1 MPDTESND
9 LNVIDEALGRKT
21 VPGKEALLDA
31 SGVFNPVTQVSRDL
45 SIGEQQVQNNQHNL
59 HLMSQDMDDSKRLN
73 MIHAGVTKIQ
83 QGMSQSDQEA
93 EPWYQQLAHN
103 VTQSVP
109 QMIDM
114 GKQGVAG
121 GAVGAAGGAVV
132 GSAIPGAGT
141 VAGAGTG
148 WGWGLTTG
156 MFKSGFE
163 QATGEMYGQLR
174 EGGVDHDTAKN
185 IAYAVGTVN
194 GALNTVGGKVLTSI
208 AGKAVTQAERGLII
222 KAATSSFVKQLEKNM
237 AGRAAMN
244 ITAATVEQTAIGT
257 GTSIMNQAG
266 LVASGILQKHNPEA
280 FTDWASASKAVSEAF
295 ISSLMAG
302 AVTSAAAH
310 GAGQAAGSAIGK
322 AKLALTRP
330 DLESLKGIT
339 PQQMLE
345 KVAGHV
351 EDLPNP
357 WETEESSVEHDEKGK
372 VYIRTGTGK
381 TQATPLSIE
390 EIQNGAHEN
399 RLNDIE
405 SSTTTLRHDFLDK
418 INPEQG
424 RHYQGHGMS
433 GSLQKVKDLIDKGI
447 DPDRD
452 FFTGPMYQQKMTYG
466 VGVRDNSPF
475 ILVGAK
481 DKPLGAADP
490 PKYLVVDDNHAPFIS
505 DIQKTIPQV
514 KVLNKE
520 EAIKLFNGE
529 TSEVS
534 TSKNQ
539 KTKQLQMTGVTDNA
553 QSKIN
558 EGLSAIYPEE
568 RTISSEKTT
577 GDKQLRLALRMDER
591 HLNPIEVK
599 GRLNKLASDIKTL
612 KKEERRLEAE
622 ITVKEGT
629 GQDSHQLINR
639 WRKVGQAIDALEGK
653 RDLIE
658 QGLGTNVSEGSK
670 DIQLKMK
677 TLNKVFDNLTATAE
691 RLQRTKE
698 KAAASEEVGFKRGKF
713 QTEREIKKIQAGLI
727 NVVNETTEDRTIRAN
742 VKQYVNKVTNGKQAL
757 IAIETIKANVNKQ
770 EGVKAAKLNEADR
783 VKTYNAVV
791 KMVEG
796 GRVKLQSGHPTAQLP
811 AELVN
816 KLQTLKGFL
825 KDKKTLS
832 SFLEQTALDY
842 GDKTVGEVPADVAFK
857 LELAN
862 MASALHNGDALTRNV
877 TAANI
882 AQWVYDG
889 EKVIATKKAEL
900 QAVKDLTITTAKN
913 SLGVK
918 PGQVK
923 YVTSQVD
930 QIRHSIN
937 DIGAQG
943 FTWNTLLDLL
953 TPKDKNHSLS
963 KILDESESRHNYLK
977 AAKDTNLKMTA
988 AIQDHMQANGFKGNL
1003 IQKVWNDNNTHV
1015 EITSANKEGN
1025 LRTDKMTRGQM
1036 LDVALKFRDESLH
1049 PALREGN
1056 GFTLPGDVEPGTS
1069 TIERINEALTKD
1081 DHAQLDATALFYQD
1095 YHPSINEVYRN
1106 KYGADLPMRENYSP
1120 VTRKGYKVDAPYSQQ
1135 GLQFSNLL
1143 PGSANTRLDSKLPL
1157 QFHNPM
1163 EDLVSH
1169 VKQWEYFKNYTDLL
1183 DRTGHVLT
1191 DTDIRTHIRE
1201 QYGAGTL
1208 KVLDDF
1214 HERFI
1219 KNTPVPSA
1227 PGNGWWSAMRSDF
1240 SNTVMGFRANQFFT
1254 ILPHGLNTW
1263 ADYSPGDI
1271 LHGIAQTIL
1280 HPIETDK
1287 VLKQSPVFEGRTRE
1301 GTNFELETAMNHSG
1315 LFANT
1320 IGKIFGVEPTLE
1332 DSKANSAIKRY
1343 MYAAHIG
1350 ADVGIQRIFGAPIY
1364 HAGIKKGLS
1373 PHQALI
1379 ATERAIEQTQPGHSV
1394 SQTPFIQT
1402 NPIAHTMLA
1411 QYTQHPSQVLG
1422 KSLVAV
1428 RDWQHNLNSPKAW
1441 MDLGGKLGALW
1452 VVPGALTAAARVAP
1466 LLIAN
1471 PTQEED
1477 STVFEDQAK
1486 ESVYGV
1492 LGGAAMGPLESEPI
1506 IGDIVQSIWFH
1517 AAKPLIGVD
1526 ESQMGGMSRG
1536 NFVSEIYD
1544 NTKTALKRWEKLGE
1558 PQDPTKLP
1566 DLAKEEEDTYKAQLA
1581 TAKAGSMA
1589 VGIPSHLTTGPLSAA
1604 HQAGNND
1611 IVGAAFALGA
1621 WSPSMLAKRIP
1632 RSTEDQVKG
1641 FINKETKRIKDSIKG
1656 VQDESVY
1663 DTMSSYL
1670 EGLFHGEKP
1679 PKNTNE
1685 TSPEVKAFMEEVSK

>member
-1 MPDTESND
+1 MPDTESSD

-21 VPGKEALLDA
+21 VPGKEVLLDG
-31 SGVFNPVTQVSRDL
+31 SGTFSPVTQVSRDL
-45 SIGEQQVQNNQHNL
+45 SIGEQEVQNNQHNL
-59 HLMSQDMDDSKRLN
+59 HLMSQDMDDSQRLN

-83 QGMSQSDQEA
+83 QGMSASDQEA

-103 VTQSVP
+103 VVQSVP
-109 QMIDM
+109 QLADM

-148 WGWGLTTG
+148 WGWGLTAG

-163 QATGEMYGQLR
+163 QATGEMYGSLR
-174 EGGVDHDTAKN
+174 EAGVDHETSKN
-185 IAYAVGTVN
+185 VAYAVGTVN

-208 AGKAVTQAERGLII
+208 AGKAVTQAEKGLII
-222 KAATSSFVKQLEKNM
+222 KAATSTFVKQLERNI

-244 ITAATVEQTAIGT
+244 ITKGTLEQGVIGA
-257 GTSIMNQAG
+257 GTSIMDQAG
-266 LVASGILQKHNPEA
+266 KVAAGLLQKHNPEA

-302 AVTSAAAH
+302 AVATTTAH
-310 GAGQAAGSAIGK
+310 VAGQAIGSATGK
-322 AKLALTRP
+322 AKLALTQK
-330 DLESLKGIT
+330 DLSSLKGIT
-339 PQQMLE
+339 PQQMLD
-345 KVAGHV
+345 KVSGHI
-351 EDLPNP
+351 DTLPNP
-357 WETEESSVEHDEKGK
+357 WETGESSVEHDENGK
-372 VYIRTGTGK
+372 VYIRTKATKTG
-381 TQATPLSIE
+381 
-390 EIQNGAHEN
+390 
-399 RLNDIE
+399 
-405 SSTTTLRHDFLDK
+405 
-418 INPEQG
+418 
-424 RHYQGHGMS
+424 
-433 GSLQKVKDLIDKGI
+433 
-447 DPDRD
+447 
-452 FFTGPMYQQKMTYG
+452 
-466 VGVRDNSPF
+466 
-475 ILVGAK
+475 
-481 DKPLGAADP
+481 
-490 PKYLVVDDNHAPFIS
+490 
-505 DIQKTIPQV
+505 
-514 KVLNKE
+514 
-520 EAIKLFNGE
+520 
-529 TSEVS
+529 
-534 TSKNQ
+534 
-539 KTKQLQMTGVTDNA
+539 QLQMRDVTENA
-553 QSKIN
+553 QTTIN
-558 EGLSAIYPEE
+558 EGLNAIYPEE
-568 RTISSEKTT
+568 KTVSSEQVS

-591 HLNPIEVK
+591 HLNPTEVK
-599 GRLNKLASDIKTL
+599 GRLNKIASDIKTL
-612 KKEERRLEAE
+612 RKEEQRLEAE
-622 ITVKEGT
+622 ISVKEGT
-629 GQDSHQLINR
+629 GQSSHQLISR
-639 WRKVGQAIDALEGK
+639 WQKVGQAIDALESK

-658 QGLGTNVSEGSK
+658 EGFGTTVTESEK
-670 DIQLKMK
+670 TIQLKTK
-677 TLNKVFDNLTATAE
+677 TLSRVFDNLTATAE

-698 KAAASEEVGFKRGKF
+698 QASASEEVGFKRGKY
-713 QTEREIKKIQAGLI
+713 QAQRDIKKIQAGLI
-727 NVVNETTEDRTIRAN
+727 NVVNETTEDPAIRAN
-742 VKQYVNKVTNGKQAL
+742 VKQYVNKVVTPKQAL
-757 IAIETIKANVNKQ
+757 TAIEAIKENVMKQ
-770 EGVKAAKLNEADR
+770 ENSKAEKLNEADR
-783 VKTYNAVV
+783 IKTYNAVV
-791 KMVEG
+791 KMVEKG
-796 GRVKLQSGHPTAQLP
+796 KVKLQSGHPTAQLP
-811 AELVN
+811 ADLIN

-825 KDKKTLS
+825 KDKKALN

-842 GDKTVGEVPADVAFK
+842 GNKTVGEVPADVAFK

-862 MASALHNGDALTRNV
+862 MASALHEGDMLTRNV

-882 AQWVYDG
+882 AQWVHDG
-889 EKVIATKKAEL
+889 EKIIAEKKAEL
-900 QAVKDLTITTAKN
+900 QAVKDKTIAEAKQ
-913 SLGVK
+913 SLGVQK
-918 PGQVK
+918 GQVK
-923 YVTSQVD
+923 YITGQLD

-943 FTWNTLLDLL
+943 FTWNTLLDLI
-953 TPKDKNHSLS
+953 TPKDKNHKLREL
-963 KILDESESRHNYLK
+963 LDESESRHNYLK
-977 AAKDTNLKMTA
+977 ASKDTNLKMTG
-988 AIQDHMQANGFKGNL
+988 AIQEHMKENGFKGTL
-1003 IQKVWNDNNTHV
+1003 IQKIWNDNNTHV
-1015 EITSANKEGN
+1015 EITSADAKGK
-1025 LRTDKMTRGQM
+1025 LRVDKMTRGQM
-1036 LDVALKFRDESLH
+1036 LDVALKFRDDSLH

-1081 DHAQLDATALFYQD
+1081 DHAQLDATALFYKD

-1143 PGSANTRLDSKLPL
+1143 PGSANTRLDSKLPI

-1163 EDLVSH
+1163 EDVVAH
-1169 VKQWEYFKNYTDLL
+1169 VKQWEYFKHYTDLL

-1191 DTDIRTHIRE
+1191 NTDIRTHIRE

-1254 ILPHGLNTW
+1254 ILPHGVNTW
-1263 ADYSPGDI
+1263 ADYSAGDI

-1280 HPIETDK
+1280 HPLETDK

-1301 GTNFELETAMNHSG
+1301 GTNFELESAMQHSG
-1315 LFANT
+1315 LFGNT
-1320 IGKIFGVEPTLE
+1320 IGKIFGIEPTLE
-1332 DSKANSAIKRY
+1332 DNKMNSAIKRY

-1364 HAGIKKGLS
+1364 HAELKKGLS

-1379 ATERAIEQTQPGHSV
+1379 AAERAIEQTQPGHSV
-1394 SQTPFIQT
+1394 SQTPYIQT

-1422 KSLVAV
+1422 KSIVAV
-1428 RDWQHNLNSPKAW
+1428 RDWQNNLDSPKAW
-1441 MDLGGKLGALW
+1441 MTLGAKLGALW
-1452 VVPGALTAAARVAP
+1452 VIPGALTAAARVAP
-1466 LLIAN
+1466 LLIGN
-1471 PTQEED
+1471 PTAEED
-1477 STVFEDQAK
+1477 PTQNEDTNK
-1486 ESVYGV
+1486 ESAFGIV
-1492 LGGAAMGPLESEPI
+1492 GGGLLGPLESEPI

-1566 DLAKEEEDTYKAQLA
+1566 DLDKEESDTYKANLA
-1581 TAKAGSMA
+1581 TSKAVSM
-1589 VGIPSHLTTGPLSAA
+1589 VGGIPSQLTSGPLSAA
-1604 HQAGNND
+1604 NLAGKGD
-1611 IVGAAFALGA
+1611 PLGAAFALGG
-1621 WSPSMLAKRIP
+1621 WSPSLLAKRTPLDTMGQLKRDI
-1632 RSTEDQVKG
+1632 T
-1641 FINKETKRIKDSIKG
+1641 KETKQIKDNIKG
-1656 VQDESVY
+1656 VHNEPLY

-1670 EGLFHGEKP
+1670 EGLFHKEKP

>member
-1 MPDTESND
+1 MPDTESTDIN
-9 LNVIDEALGRKT
+9 NIDEVLGRKT
-21 VPGKEALLDA
+21 VPGKETLLDA
-31 SGVFNPVTQVSRDL
+31 SGVFNPITQISRDL

-59 HLMSQDMDDSKRLN
+59 HLMSQDMDDSTRLN

-83 QGMSQSDQEA
+83 QGMSQADQEA

-109 QMIDM
+109 QMADM
-114 GKQGVAG
+114 GAQGIAG
-121 GAVGAAGGAVV
+121 ATVGAAGGAAI
-132 GSAIPGAGT
+132 GSVIPGAGT

-148 WGWGLTTG
+148 WGYGLTAG

-174 EGGVDHDTAKN
+174 EAGVSHDTSKN
-185 IAYAVGTVN
+185 IAYAVGAVN

-222 KAATSSFVKQLEKNM
+222 KAATSSFVKQLEKNV

-244 ITAATVEQTAIGT
+244 ITAGTVEQTAIGT

-266 LVASGILQKHNPEA
+266 LVAAGLLQKHNPEA

-302 AVTSAAAH
+302 AVTSTAAH
-310 GAGQAAGSAIGK
+310 GAGQAAGAVTGK
-322 AKLALTRP
+322 AKLALTQQ
-330 DLESLKGIT
+330 DLAKLKDIT
-339 PQQMLE
+339 PHQMME
-345 KVAGHV
+345 KVAGHI

-357 WETEESSVEHDEKGK
+357 WETEESSVEHDETGK
-372 VYIRTGTGK
+372 VYI
-381 TQATPLSIE
+381 
-390 EIQNGAHEN
+390 
-399 RLNDIE
+399 
-405 SSTTTLRHDFLDK
+405 
-418 INPEQG
+418 
-424 RHYQGHGMS
+424 
-433 GSLQKVKDLIDKGI
+433 
-447 DPDRD
+447 
-452 FFTGPMYQQKMTYG
+452 
-466 VGVRDNSPF
+466 
-475 ILVGAK
+475 
-481 DKPLGAADP
+481 
-490 PKYLVVDDNHAPFIS
+490 
-505 DIQKTIPQV
+505 
-514 KVLNKE
+514 
-520 EAIKLFNGE
+520 
-529 TSEVS
+529 
-534 TSKNQ
+534 
-539 KTKQLQMTGVTDNA
+539 KTKATKTGQLQMQDVTENA
-553 QSKIN
+553 QTTVN

-568 RTISSEKTT
+568 KTLTSEQVAE
-577 GDKQLRLALRMDER
+577 GKQLRLALRLDER

-658 QGLGTNVSEGSK
+658 QGLGTNVSEGEK
-670 DIQLKMK
+670 DIQLKTK
-677 TLNKVFDNLTATAE
+677 TLSRVFDNLTATAE
-691 RLQRTKE
+691 RLQRAKE
-698 KAAASEEVGFKRGKF
+698 KGATSEEVGFKRGKY
-713 QTEREIKKIQAGLI
+713 QAEREIKKIQAGLI
-727 NVVNETTEDRTIRAN
+727 NVVNETTEDKTIRAN
-742 VKQYVNKVTNGKQAL
+742 VKQYVNKVTNPKQAL
-757 IAIETIKANVNKQ
+757 TAIETIKANVLKQ
-770 EGVKAAKLNEADR
+770 ENAKAAKLNEADR

-811 AELVN
+811 ADLVA

-825 KDKKTLS
+825 KDKKILNG
-832 SFLEQTALDY
+832 FLEQTALDY
-842 GDKTVGEVPADVAFK
+842 GDKTVGEVPTDVAFK

-862 MASALHNGDALTRNV
+862 MALALHNGDALTRNV

-889 EKVIATKKAEL
+889 EQVVAAKKAEL
-900 QAVKDLTITTAKN
+900 QAIKDKTITEAKE

-923 YVTSQVD
+923 YVTGQLD

-943 FTWNTLLDLL
+943 FTWNTLLDLI
-953 TPKDKNHSLS
+953 TPADKGHKLS
-963 KILDESESRHNYLK
+963 KLLDESESRHNYLLNAK
-977 AAKDTNLKMTA
+977 ATNLNMVS
-988 AIQDHMQANGFKGNL
+988 AIQEHMNMNGFKGNL

-1015 EITSANKEGN
+1015 EITSANKEGK

-1036 LDVALKFRDESLH
+1036 LDVALKYRRESIH
-1049 PALREGN
+1049 KGLREGN
-1056 GFTLPGDVEPGTS
+1056 GFTLPGDVEPGIS

-1106 KYGADLPMRENYSP
+1106 KYGADLPMDEGYSP

-1135 GLQFSNLL
+1135 GLQFSNFL
-1143 PGSANTRLDSKLPL
+1143 PGSAHTLLDSKLPL

-1169 VKQWEYFKNYTDLL
+1169 INQWEYFKSYTDLL
-1183 DRTGHVLT
+1183 DRAGHVLT
-1191 DTDIRTHIRE
+1191 DPEIITHIRE
-1201 QYGAGTL
+1201 TYGGGTMT
-1208 KVLDDF
+1208 VLNDF

-1240 SNTVMGFRANQFFT
+1240 SNAIMGFRANQFFT
-1254 ILPHGLNTW
+1254 ILPHGVNTW
-1263 ADYSPGDI
+1263 ANYSPGDI

-1280 HPIETDK
+1280 HPLETDK
-1287 VLKQSPVFEGRTRE
+1287 ALKQSPVFEGRTRE
-1301 GTNFELETAMNHSG
+1301 GTNFELETAMHHSG
-1315 LFANT
+1315 LFGNT

-1332 DSKANSAIKRY
+1332 DSRANSAVKRY

-1364 HAGIKKGLS
+1364 HAEIKKGLS

-1379 ATERAIEQTQPGHSV
+1379 AAERAIEQTQPGHSV

-1402 NPIAHTMLA
+1402 NPIVHTMMA

-1428 RDWQHNLNSPKAW
+1428 RDWQHNLNSPKEW
-1441 MDLGGKLGALW
+1441 MNLGGKLGALW

-1466 LLIAN
+1466 LLIHN
-1471 PTQEED
+1471 PSEKEDPTQ
-1477 STVFEDQAK
+1477 FEDTQK
-1486 ESVYGV
+1486 ESGYSI
-1492 LGGAAMGPLESEPI
+1492 LGAAIMGPLESEPI
-1506 IGDIVQSIWFH
+1506 IGDIVQGIWFQ
-1517 AAKPLIGVD
+1517 AARPLIGID
-1526 ESQMGGMSRG
+1526 ESQKGGMATSG
-1536 NFVSEIYD
+1536 MLSEIYN
-1544 NTKTALKRWEKLGE
+1544 NTREALRRWEKLGE
-1558 PQDPTKLP
+1558 PKDPTKYQ
-1566 DLAKEEEDTYKAQLA
+1566 DVTKEEDATYKANIA

-1589 VGIPSHLTTGPLSAA
+1589 LGLPNQLTVGPLSAA
-1604 HQAGNND
+1604 NSAGKGD
-1611 IVGAAFALGA
+1611 LTGAAFALGA
-1621 WSPSMLAKRIP
+1621 WSPSILAKRVP
-1632 RSTEDQVKG
+1632 RSPVDQLKNK
-1641 FINKETKRIKDSIKG
+1641 INKMEKALKEKSRGIHN
-1656 VQDESVY
+1656 EPVY